1 MPPLHSNEG
10 GHIFNALTQGGQVQM
25 PFTETFWAQG
35 FGVVTDRF
43 GTPWMVNAENMAG

>member
-10 GHIFNALTQGGQVQM
+10 GRIFNALTQGGQVQM
-25 PFTETFWAQG
+25 PFAATFWAQG